1 MRFLLLLCSFLFFSI
16 PVFNLY
22 AAAEVA
28 NISPSVDGTRPPFDY
43 DMALKT
49 SQAAIDNQ
57 VGNYAFVDADGR
69 ALRLNDFRGK
79 PLVLSMI
86 YTSCY
91 QICPMTTRYLS
102 TVIEK
107 ARETLGKDAFSVALI
122 GFDTGFDK
130 PDTMQY
136 FANKQGISD
145 KGWNL
150 LSVAQQDVDA
160 IAKDIGFLYYPSS
173 NGFDHLVQA
182 TIIDADGKV
191 YRQVYGQVF
200 DTPLLVDPLIELVLG
215 RSPPEQ
221 SFLSGLS
228 SKIKLFCTTYDP
240 VRDGYYFD
248 YSLFLGIFIGASIIL
263 YTATVMI
270 RELRINRKQPK
281 G

>member
-1 MRFLLLLCSFLFFSI
+1 MRFLLLLVSFLFSSI

-22 AAAEVA
+22 AAAEVP
-28 NISPSVDGTRPPFDY
+28 NISANVNDASQVFDY
-43 DMALKT
+43 DTALKT

-69 ALRLNDFRGK
+69 ALRLNEFRGK

-107 ARETLGKDAFSVALI
+107 ARETLGTDAFSVALI
-122 GFDTGFDK
+122 GFDTRFDK

-150 LSVAQQDVDA
+150 LSMAKQDVDA
-160 IAKDIGFLYYPSS
+160 LSKDIGFLYYPSS

-182 TIIDADGKV
+182 TIIDAEGKV

-248 YSLFLGIFIGASIIL
+248 YSLFLGIFIGATIIL
-263 YTATVMI
+263 YTAMVMI
-270 RELRINRKQPK
+270 RELRANKKRPRS
-281 G
+281 